1 MSGPQDPPR
10 MTEAVIVLTTERLRL
25 RHMTVDD
32 AAFML
37 RLLNEPSWLRF
48 IGDRGVKT
56 LADAQSYILN
66 GPVEMVSRLGFGFY
80 IVELKDQAGPL
91 SPVAPVGICG
101 LAQRPY
107 LEDVDIGFA
116 FLPEFWGQGYA
127 FEAAAAVLD
136 LARMRLGLRRVLA
149 TVRPGNQSSIKLLE
163 KLGLRYEKT
172 MPHPLGD
179 SAEGARELM
188 LYAYEA
194 PSQPAP

>member
-1 MSGPQDPPR
+1 
-10 MTEAVIVLTTERLRL
+10 MTEAVIVLTTERLRI
-25 RHMTVDD
+25 RHMTVAD

-66 GPVEMVSRLGFGFY
+66 GPVEMVRRLGFGFY
-80 IVELKDQAGPL
+80 IVELKDQVGSAG
-91 SPVAPVGICG
+91 PVGICG
-101 LAQRPY
+101 LAKRPY
-107 LEDVDIGFA
+107 LADVDIGFA

-136 LARMRLGLRRVLA
+136 LAHTRLGLRRVLA

-179 SAEGARELM
+179 SVEGARELM

-194 PSQPAP
+194 LRTYP

>member
-1 MSGPQDPPR
+1 

-56 LADAQSYILN
+56 LADAQRYILN

-80 IVELKDQAGPL
+80 VVELNDQAGPVG
-91 SPVAPVGICG
+91 PVAPVGICG

-136 LARMRLGLRRVLA
+136 LARTRLGLRRVLA

>member
-1 MSGPQDPPR
+1 MSGPQVPPL

-80 IVELKDQAGPL
+80 IVELKDQAGPVG
-91 SPVAPVGICG
+91 PVAPVGICG
-101 LAQRPY
+101 LAKRPY

-136 LARMRLGLRRVLA
+136 LARTRLGLRRVLA
-149 TVRPGNQSSIKLLE
+149 TVRLGNQSSIKLLE

>member
-1 MSGPQDPPR
+1 

-80 IVELKDQAGPL
+80 IVELKDQAGPMG
-91 SPVAPVGICG
+91 PVAPVGICG

-127 FEAAAAVLD
+127 FEAAAAVLA
-136 LARMRLGLRRVLA
+136 LAHTRLGLRRVLA

-194 PSQPAP
+194 PRQPTP

>member
-1 MSGPQDPPR
+1 MSG
-10 MTEAVIVLTTERLRL
+10 THASSLVTGAVIVLTTERLRL

-66 GPVEMVSRLGFGFY
+66 GPVEMVNRLGFGFY
-80 IVELKDQAGPL
+80 IVELKDRAGPF
-91 SPVAPVGICG
+91 SPVGICG
-101 LAQRPY
+101 LAKRPY
-107 LEDVDIGFA
+107 LADVDIGFA

-136 LARMRLGLRRVLA
+136 LAHTRLGMRRVLA

-172 MPHPLGD
+172 MPHPQGD
-179 SAEGARELM
+179 SAEGARELL

>member
-1 MSGPQDPPR
+1 MSGPHASPL
-10 MTEAVIVLTTERLRL
+10 MTEAVIVLTTDRLRL

-48 IGDRGVKT
+48 IGDRGVRT

-80 IVELKDQAGPL
+80 IVELKDPAE
-91 SPVAPVGICG
+91 PVGPVGICG
-101 LAQRPY
+101 LAKRPY
-107 LEDVDIGFA
+107 LADVDIGFA

-136 LARMRLGLRRVLA
+136 LAHTRLGLRRVLA

>member
-1 MSGPQDPPR
+1 MSGPQDPPLK
-10 MTEAVIVLTTERLRL
+10 TEAVIVLTTERLRL

-80 IVELKDQAGPL
+80 IVELKDQAEPAG
-91 SPVAPVGICG
+91 PVGICG

-127 FEAAAAVLD
+127 FEAASAVLE
-136 LARMRLGLRRVLA
+136 LARTRLGLRRVLA

-179 SAEGARELM
+179 SAEGARELL